1 VQASQK
7 ALNDVL
13 TLNSTKINSLII
25 PKKRIKYRVLKI
37 LKEVLFMYLNKKQI
51 KAVQVALDV
60 IDILIVY
67 WKETEELRSTKDIL
81 EDLMNKS
88 KKKLKG

>member
-1 VQASQK
+1 
-7 ALNDVL
+7 
-13 TLNSTKINSLII
+13 
-25 PKKRIKYRVLKI
+25 
-37 LKEVLFMYLNKKQI
+37 MYLNKKQI

-67 WKETEELRSTKDIL
+67 WKETEELRTTKDIL

-88 KKKLKG
+88 KKRLKG